1 MDQYFITLKNNELN
15 VWTNLIHRF
24 LVSCQDETSDAILPA
39 GWLIDK
45 FYEYISEQ
53 QREKVIGES
62 IFLGTIHSAKGMKFS
77 HVFVLDG
84 DWNIPNSAKRW
95 EEERRIL
102 YVAMTRAKESL
113 VLIKVAKK
121 AKSIFERA

>member
-1 MDQYFITLKNNELN
+1 ME
-15 VWTNLIHRF
+15 F
-24 LVSCQDETSDAILPA
+24 L
-39 GWLIDK
+39 
-45 FYEYISEQ
+45 
-53 QREKVIGES
+53 
-62 IFLGTIHSAKGMKFS
+62 

-113 VLIKVAKK
+113 VLVKVAKK

>member
-53 QREKVIGES
+53 QRERVIGEG
-62 IFLGTIHSAKGMKFS
+62 IFLGTFTLQKE
-77 HVFVLDG
+77 
-84 DWNIPNSAKRW
+84 WNFYMFLS
-95 EEERRIL
+95 
-102 YVAMTRAKESL
+102 
-113 VLIKVAKK
+113 
-121 AKSIFERA
+121 